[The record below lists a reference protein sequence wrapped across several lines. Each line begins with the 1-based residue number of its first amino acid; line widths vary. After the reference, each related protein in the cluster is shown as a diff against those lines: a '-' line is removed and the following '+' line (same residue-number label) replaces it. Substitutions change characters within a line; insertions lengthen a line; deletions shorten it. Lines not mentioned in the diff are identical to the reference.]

1 MILVSLLLAAAPA
14 KAAPAPA
21 AAPAAAHQ
29 QGDWFASLYTG
40 EGIELR
46 ADERVFALFAML
58 NAVGYDGGPITRKE
72 PVPKVLY
79 HPVRQ
84 QVRQRVIG
92 GDAEVKKVA
101 DAFLDAHP
109 VALRRYLAYAA
120 SAAPPPF
127 STGATAK
134 DLQDLKG
141 LEAVLAR
148 AWSGW
153 KLDELMGT
161 VQGEYRKVLK
171 SYLSAI
177 DTPMQKARD
186 LLKVPEGGSA
196 SVLVVNL
203 LDAQNEVRGV
213 QTDSEIVLVVGPAD
227 KPNVEGLLKEYA
239 RVMVDPVVSKK
250 VSGWANGAAVLREA
264 QVAGATEQ
272 TLQDYAS
279 GLVATAVALRA
290 MEANDAAYEAA
301 NARGYFGAKDIAAL
315 FDGGKTVD
323 AVVADAFVKAEAK
336 RPTAAP
342 PKK

>member
-1 MILVSLLLAAAPA
+1 MILVSLLLAAT
-14 KAAPAPA
+14 APAPA
-21 AAPAAAHQ
+21 AAPAPAPV

-46 ADERVFALFAML
+46 ADERVFALFSML
-58 NAVGYDGGPITRKE
+58 NAVGYDSGPITRKE

-92 GDAEVKKVA
+92 GDAEVRKVA
-101 DAFLDAHP
+101 DAFLDGHP
-109 VALRRYLAYAA
+109 VALRRYLAYAVSA
-120 SAAPPPF
+120 SPPPF
-127 STGATAK
+127 ATGPKSK

-141 LEAVLAR
+141 LETVLAR

-171 SYLSAI
+171 TYLTAI
-177 DTPMQKARD
+177 DAPMLKARD
-186 LLKVPEGGSA
+186 IMKVQEGSHE

-213 QTDSEIVLVVGPAD
+213 QTDAEVVLVVGPAD

-239 RVMVDPVVSKK
+239 RVMVDPVVAKK
-250 VSGWANGAAVLREA
+250 AGAWTNGAAVLREA

-272 TLQDYAS
+272 TVQDYAS
-279 GLVATAVALRA
+279 ALLATAVALRA
-290 MEANDAAYEAA
+290 MDASDPTWEAA
-301 NARGYFGAKDIAAL
+301 ANRGYFGAKDIAAL
-315 FDGGKTVD
+315 FDGGKPLDTW
-323 AVVADAFVKAEAK
+323 VADAFAKAEAK
-336 RPTAAP
+336 RPSAAG

>member
-1 MILVSLLLAAAPA
+1 V
-14 KAAPAPA
+14 
-21 AAPAAAHQ
+21 

-58 NAVGYDGGPITRKE
+58 NAVGYDQGPVTRKD

-92 GDAEVKKVA
+92 GDADVRKAA
-101 DAFLDAHP
+101 DGFLDAHP
-109 VALRRYLAYAA
+109 VGLRKYLQYAVSA
-120 SAAPPPF
+120 SPPPF
-127 STGATAK
+127 TSGAAAK

-141 LEAVLAR
+141 LEGVLAK

-171 SYLSAI
+171 SYLTAI
-177 DTPMQKARD
+177 DAPMQKARD
-186 LLKVPEGGSA
+186 ILKVPESQQ

-213 QTDSEIVLVVGPAD
+213 QTDAEVVLVVGPAD

-239 RVMVDPVVSKK
+239 RVNVDPVVAKK
-250 VSGWANGAAVLREA
+250 AGGWSNGAAVLREA

-272 TLQDYAS
+272 TVQDYAS
-279 GLVATAVALRA
+279 ALIATAVALRA
-290 MEANDAAYEAA
+290 MGANDAAWEAA
-301 NARGYFGAKDIAAL
+301 ANRGYFGAKDIGAM
-315 FDGGKTVD
+315 FDGGKPLD
-323 AVVADAFVKAEAK
+323 GWVADALAKAEAK
-336 RPTAAP
+336 RPSAGGA
-342 PKK
+342 KK

>member
-1 MILVSLLLAAAPA
+1 MILVSLLLAATAPA
-14 KAAPAPA
+14 PAPAPA
-21 AAPAAAHQ
+21 AA

-46 ADERVFALFAML
+46 ADERVFALFAVL
-58 NAVGYDGGPITRKE
+58 NAVGYDQGPVTRKE

-79 HPVRQ
+79 HPVRA

-92 GDAEVKKVA
+92 GDAEVKKAA

-109 VALRRYLAYAA
+109 VGLRRYLAYAA

-127 STGATAK
+127 ASGAKAK

-141 LEAVLAR
+141 LEGILQK
-148 AWSGW
+148 AWTGW

-171 SYLSAI
+171 SYLASI
-177 DTPMQKARD
+177 DAPMQKARD
-186 LLKVPEGGSA
+186 LLKVPESAPA

-203 LDAQNEVRGV
+203 LDAHNEVRGV
-213 QTDSEIVLVVGPAD
+213 QTESEVVLVVGPAD
-227 KPNVEGLLKEYA
+227 KPNVEGLIKEYA
-239 RVMVDPVVSKK
+239 RVMVEPIVAKK
-250 VSGWANGAAVLREA
+250 ASGWTNGPALLREA

-272 TLQDYAS
+272 TVQDYAS

-290 MEANDAAYEAA
+290 MEASDPTWEAA
-301 NARGYFGAKDIAAL
+301 HARGYFGAKDIAAL
-315 FDGGKTVD
+315 FDGGKPLETFI
-323 AVVADAFVKAEAK
+323 ADAFAKAEAK
-336 RPTAAP
+336 RPQAAP